1 MLVIVCLCVF
11 GSQLTVSEGVW
22 SLVLR
27 QHGTCVGSRQ
37 FPLNPDKELLREAK
51 RQVFANVDF
60 QYSIIHPQMFLV
72 SWKSEYKSDF
82 GFSCLQLIKI
92 IF

>member
-1 MLVIVCLCVF
+1 MLVLVCLCVF

-22 SLVLR
+22 SLVLG
-27 QHGTCVGSRQ
+27 QHDTCVGSRQ

-51 RQVFANVDF
+51 RHVFAHVNF
-60 QYSIIHPQMFLV
+60 QYSIIHPQMSLV
-72 SWKSEYKSDF
+72 SWKSEYNSEF
-82 GFSCLQLIKI
+82 GFSCLQPIKM